1 MFLLNRGSELSSKT
15 KFVPSQRFS
24 GMQVIDS
31 KGMLV
36 GNVKDVSVN
45 FKEKSLA
52 FLVTTRNRTE
62 LDVPWDDV
70 MSVEDVLLLK
80 KEIELPSVSEDKGT
94 DSANPP
100 TVQALLICPNCGAS
114 APGHAKFCPKCGH
127 SLR

>member
-1 MFLLNRGSELSSKT
+1 MSSKT

-80 KEIELPSVSEDKGT
+80 KEIELPGTSDDKGT
-94 DSANPP
+94 ESVNPL
-100 TVQALLICPNCGAS
+100 TVQALLICPSCGAS

-127 SLR
+127 NLR